1 LKQWVR
7 SRGSK
12 ISKPGKGP
20 DNWCKRFTKSVPFG
34 DFAKDF
40 GLKEQIRRAA
50 VSVMSNI
57 AEGFERGGDKE
68 FLQFLALAKA
78 SGGEVRSQLYVALDR
93 NYLNEA
99 QFRSISETAIQISQ
113 LIAGFMR
120 YLQQSDLRG
129 SKYLRKSS

>member
-1 LKQWVR
+1 MAE
-7 SRGSK
+7 
-12 ISKPGKGP
+12 I
-20 DNWCKRFTKSVPFG
+20 KRFEDIEAWQRTRQLVQAIYEISSLG

-78 SGGEVRSQLYVALDR
+78 SGGEVRSQLYVALDQ

-99 QFRSISETAIQISQ
+99 QFRSISEQAIQISQ

>member
-1 LKQWVR
+1 MAE
-7 SRGSK
+7 
-12 ISKPGKGP
+12 I
-20 DNWCKRFTKSVPFG
+20 KRFEDIEAWQRTRQLVQAIYEISSLG

-68 FLQFLALAKA
+68 FLAKA
-78 SGGEVRSQLYVALDR
+78 SGGEVRSQLYVALV
-93 NYLNEA
+93 
-99 QFRSISETAIQISQ
+99 
-113 LIAGFMR
+113 AGFMR

>member
-1 LKQWVR
+1 MAE
-7 SRGSK
+7 
-12 ISKPGKGP
+12 I
-20 DNWCKRFTKSVPFG
+20 KRFEDIEAWQRARQLVQAIYEISSLR

-57 AEGFERGGDKE
+57 AEGSERGGDKE

-78 SGGEVRSQLYVALDR
+78 SGGEVRSQLYVALDQ

-99 QFRSISETAIQISQ
+99 QFRSISEQAIQISQ

>member
-1 LKQWVR
+1 MAE
-7 SRGSK
+7 
-12 ISKPGKGP
+12 I
-20 DNWCKRFTKSVPFG
+20 KRFEDIEAWQRARQLVQAIYEISSLG

-78 SGGEVRSQLYVALDR
+78 SGGEVRSQLYVALDQ
-93 NYLNEA
+93 NSLNEA
-99 QFRSISETAIQISQ
+99 QFRSISEQAIQISQ

-120 YLQQSDLRG
+120 YLQQSDLRW

>member
-1 LKQWVR
+1 MAE
-7 SRGSK
+7 
-12 ISKPGKGP
+12 I
-20 DNWCKRFTKSVPFG
+20 KRFEDIEAWQRGRQLVQAIYEISSLG

-50 VSVMSNI
+50 ASVMSNI

-68 FLQFLALAKA
+68 FLQVLALAKA
-78 SGGEVRSQLYVALDR
+78 SGGEVRSQLYVALDQ
-93 NYLNEA
+93 NYWNEA
-99 QFRSISETAIQISQ
+99 QFRSISEQAIQISQ